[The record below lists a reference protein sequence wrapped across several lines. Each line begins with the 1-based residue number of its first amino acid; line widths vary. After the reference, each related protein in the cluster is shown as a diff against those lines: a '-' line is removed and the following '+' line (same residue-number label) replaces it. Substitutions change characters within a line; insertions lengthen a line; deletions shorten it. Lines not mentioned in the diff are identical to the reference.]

1 MNIPFGKV
9 IAAATLATLV
19 LPGFASAQA
28 TTTPLT
34 ATERVAQTVTAQAT
48 RVQNIADL
56 MAAVSLKL
64 SLRLAGSTADP
75 VDIAAANTALADLN
89 AQIADARLQA
99 TAAFGHIASATA
111 AGSTKANTN
120 AELKIARA
128 DMVVARQDLA
138 AARKDINKILQILRV
153 AR

>member
-1 MNIPFGKV
+1 MPSNNMNIPFGKV
-9 IAAATLATLV
+9 IAAAALATLV
-19 LPGFASAQA
+19 LPALASAQA
-28 TTTPLT
+28 T
-34 ATERVAQTVTAQAT
+34 RVK
-48 RVQNIADL
+48 NIADL

-64 SLRLAGSTADP
+64 SLRLASSTAGP

-111 AGSTKANTN
+111 ADSTKANTN

-128 DMVVARQDLA
+128 DIVV
-138 AARKDINKILQILRV
+138 
-153 AR
+153 